1 MSISKL
7 GLVIVIVG
15 VLYGCAGQVA
25 LLKNDKGEIAK
36 CEVTQGEAMWSG
48 VIIRDMTVN
57 NCVAEYEK
65 AGYKRINGN

>member
-1 MSISKL
+1 MRIAVL
-7 GLVIVIVG
+7 IVGLG